1 MVDVRSD
8 EDSRSRR
15 KSARSPANPAIR
27 IQTLQA
33 DLEQAQEEVENLRRE
48 NVRLKAALER
58 EIERRKNCEKRA
70 QAGSAEL
77 GESQRRCREWE
88 ELAGSL
94 RKEVRFLED
103 VRTNRE
109 ERVLV
114 SLRERALA
122 EEVQRLRSHLPPPL
136 AALEREVQRLRQLN
150 HSLASDNNALSIA
163 HTTILMRL
171 LHFQKQ
177 LSLALSLE
185 HEFRL
190 LRDKYEQLAAKERLQ
205 RRELDRERRKHHH
218 QQQQQ
223 QQESNNASKDAS
235 RDESRD
241 ESDNEELLTISS
253 SSTERVRARQVK
265 LKLEGRRG
273 ERKPNGC

>member
-177 LSLALSLE
+177 LSLALTLE

-190 LRDKYEQLAAKERLQ
+190 LRDKYEQLAARERLQ
-205 RRELDRERRKHHH
+205 RRELDRERRKHHQQQ

-223 QQESNNASKDAS
+223 QQESNNASK
-235 RDESRD
+235 DESRD

-253 SSTERVRARQVK
+253 SSTERVRARQLK